1 MYTIQHYPSFAE
13 LPKDCAWLQD
23 CGFFYRPQWFEILQ
37 RSLFA
42 ETDILRIYTVADT
55 ASGHTLLLAPL
66 RHTLLDSAA
75 TGADTLAALSHP
87 ENFAETPLLFH
98 PAATDRQALLAV
110 LFRHLQTNPGGTANR
125 RCDALR
131 LWPLAEGSE
140 LEQSLMSALQQAGFR
155 CQRYANSYNRYEATA
170 GLDYTDYFAARSA
183 NLRYSVRRRQRA
195 LEKTGQLSLELY
207 TTPDQLQQ
215 ILADYIAVSMNSW
228 KRPETMFNKE
238 IQDMMRLAAELGCLR
253 LGLLRLGAQA
263 AAVQFWLVDRG
274 IAHCV
279 RLAYR
284 EEYKHLAVG
293 VVLTNFM
300 ITQALDRDRAASI
313 DFGFGVEDYK
323 GGWMKQARD
332 YYGVM
337 AFNPATAAGNYHA
350 ARNIVGQ
357 RLKRGIKTLLRTA
370 GLRK

>member
-1 MYTIQHYPSFAE
+1 MYTIKHYPSFAE
-13 LPKDCAWLQD
+13 LPDDCAWLQD
-23 CGFFYRPQWFEILQ
+23 CGYFYRPEWFEILQ

-42 ETDILRIYTVADT
+42 GTDTLRIYAVADA
-55 ASGHTLLLAPL
+55 ASGHVLLLAPL
-66 RHTLLDSAA
+66 RYTLLDSAA
-75 TGADTLAALSHP
+75 AGADSLASLSHP

-98 PAATDRQALLAV
+98 PKATDRLALLVA
-110 LFRHLQTNPGGTANR
+110 LFRHLQANPMESVNR

-140 LEQSLMSALQQAGFR
+140 LEQALVSALQQAGFR

-170 GLDYTDYFAARSA
+170 DLDYAGYFAARSA

-207 TTPDQLQQ
+207 TTPGQLQQ
-215 ILADYIAVSMNSW
+215 VLADYIAVSMTSW
-228 KRPETMFNKE
+228 KRPETMFNTE
-238 IQDMMRLAAELGCLR
+238 IQDMMQLAAELGCLR
-253 LGLLRLGAQA
+253 LGILRLGAQA

-274 IAHCV
+274 VAHCV

-300 ITQALDRDRAASI
+300 IAHALDRDRVASI
-313 DFGFGVEDYK
+313 DFGFGLEDYK

-332 YYGVM
+332 YVGVM

-350 ARNIVGQ
+350 ARNILGQ
-357 RLKRGIKTLLRTA
+357 RLKRGVKTLLRTA
-370 GLRK
+370 GLRQ

>member
-1 MYTIQHYPSFAE
+1 MYTIEHYPNFAE
-13 LPKDCAWLQD
+13 LPQDCTWLHD

-42 ETDILRIYTVADT
+42 DTDTLRIYAVAD
-55 ASGHTLLLAPL
+55 AGCGRTLLLAVL
-66 RHTLLDSAA
+66 RHTVLDSAA

-98 PAATDRQALLAV
+98 PAASDRQGLLTA
-110 LFRHLQTNPGGTANR
+110 LFRHLQATPLGNGRG

-131 LWPLAEGSE
+131 LWPLADGAE
-140 LEQSLMSALQQAGFR
+140 LEQALVSALQQAGFR
-155 CQRYANSYNRYEATA
+155 CQRYANSYNRYETTA
-170 GLDYTDYFAARSA
+170 GLDYAAYFAARSA

-195 LEKTGQLSLELY
+195 LEKTGQLKLELY
-207 TTPDQLQQ
+207 TTPEQLQQ
-215 ILADYIAVSMNSW
+215 ALSDYIAVSMTSW

-253 LGLLRLGAQA
+253 LGILRLGEQA
-263 AAVQFWLVDRG
+263 AAVQFWLFDRG
-274 IAHCV
+274 VAHCV

-300 ITQALDRDRAASI
+300 IAHALDRDRAASI

-350 ARNIVGQ
+350 ARNILGQ
-357 RLKRGIKTLLRTA
+357 RLKRGVKTLLRTA